1 MPENFQIA
9 QQLRAACMR
18 ITRRVRLEASGMPP
32 HQFAVLA
39 ALDHHPHT
47 ASELAA
53 REQVSAPSMSRTIR
67 ELTEQGLVQ
76 HETSE
81 TDRRRKILTLTGEGE
96 QMVQQVRRSRDH
108 WMIERVRELPPEQRD
123 VLAKAT
129 EILEGMLRQ

>member
-1 MPENFQIA
+1 MPETFAIA

-53 REQVSAPSMSRTIR
+53 REQVSAPSMSRTIK

-81 TDRRRKILTLTGEGE
+81 VDRRRKILTLTPDGEE
-96 QMVQQVRRSRDH
+96 TVREVRRSRDH
-108 WMIERVRELPPEQRD
+108 WVIERVRELGPADRD
-123 VLAKAT
+123 ILARAT
-129 EILEGMLRQ
+129 QILEGMLRQ